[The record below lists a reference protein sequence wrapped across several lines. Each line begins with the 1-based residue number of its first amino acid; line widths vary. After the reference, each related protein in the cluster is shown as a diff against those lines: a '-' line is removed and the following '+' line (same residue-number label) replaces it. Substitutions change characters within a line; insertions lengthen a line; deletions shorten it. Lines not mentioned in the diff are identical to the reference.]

1 MKCYCQYN
9 HGGNEKNGIIC
20 KTEQGN
26 ETSTSCDIHE
36 GCTGTTSEINAI
48 GNPKLL
54 CEKGISTF
62 AQYGQQR
69 NQTNEIFAKYI
80 NVSFPCYFLGC
91 GDTPFE
97 IRQIPFTGVEI
108 KSKNYPSI
116 HPNNVACSNV
126 VRLNKGQRV
135 RLTFLDFELEGSEG
149 KWLVVSFNKCDI

>member
-1 MKCYCQYN
+1 MKLQLAV
-9 HGGNEKNGIIC
+9 I
-20 KTEQGN
+20 
-26 ETSTSCDIHE
+26 STKGARE
-36 GCTGTTSEINAI
+36 LQ
-48 GNPKLL
+48 PKLML
-54 CEKGISTF
+54 SGTRNCCVKKVSRLL
-62 AQYGQQR
+62 QR
-69 NQTNEIFAKYI
+69 IVNNVKRIEIFAKYI

-108 KSKNYPSI
+108 TSTNYPSI

-149 KWLVVSFNKCDI
+149 KWLVAVFIKYAI

>member
-1 MKCYCQYN
+1 MKLQRAV
-9 HGGNEKNGIIC
+9 
-20 KTEQGN
+20 
-26 ETSTSCDIHE
+26 TSMKGARELQAKLMLS
-36 GCTGTTSEINAI
+36 GTLNCCVKKVSR
-48 GNPKLL
+48 LL
-54 CEKGISTF
+54 HSMVNNVTKPM
-62 AQYGQQR
+62 
-69 NQTNEIFAKYI
+69 IFAKYI

-97 IRQIPFTGVEI
+97 IKQIPFTGVEI